1 MDTTTEQAPSAL
13 DSRASASK
21 EQRWQSGAE
30 RAIDS
35 PAAGDSQGSQDR
47 ELVQRKPEAG
57 QLEVVLRQPADDGRT
72 VTKTY
77 YESDREGAPAVRLG
91 MDLDVDVQMKA
102 KIQGDVTLS
111 IL

>member
-1 MDTTTEQAPSAL
+1 MDSTTEQALSAL

-21 EQRWQSGAE
+21 ERRRQSGDE
-30 RAIDS
+30 RATDS
-35 PAAGDSQGSQDR
+35 PVAGDGQGSQDR
-47 ELVQRKPEAG
+47 ELVQRKPELG
-57 QLEVVLRQPADDGRT
+57 QLEVVQRQPADDGRT
-72 VTKTY
+72 VLKTHH
-77 YESDREGAPAVRLG
+77 ESDREGAPAVRLD